1 MRGAEP
7 LDPTWDA
14 YARLAG
20 HAAPPAPLLAR
31 AAPLPPPEAIPPR
44 EWLLGTRLVRR
55 FVSLLVAP
63 GGVGKSAFA
72 LASAASLASGRPLL
86 GEHVHHSVPAWVLNL
101 EDPADELHRRLAA
114 LMRLHAIPEEA
125 LLGRLFLHHG
135 RERRV
140 LVADAQ
146 GGPVAFP
153 DQDALTGEAR
163 AHGIGLIVVDPFVK
177 SHALDENSNAHM
189 DAAATAW
196 AEVAERTGAAVLL
209 VHHTRKAGHGGPE
222 HTAEAARGAK
232 ALTDAT
238 RSAAILS
245 PMTPAEAEQLGVSAG
260 ERWRHVRLDD
270 AKANLAPLAAVRW
283 FRLATVALGNATA
296 LYPHGDQVAAIEP
309 WRPAS
314 PWAAHS
320 PAELNRVLDQLAA
333 GPAPGCR
340 YAPSRRGR
348 AQSRWAGDVLMRRL
362 GVGEAQAAAAVE
374 AWLKTGLLVAGAY
387 HDAEQ
392 RRVRMGVTVDDRR
405 RPTVSPPFTEAAHDA
420 SAHDLPTHDPSY

>member
-1 MRGAEP
+1 MDASGDA
-7 LDPTWDA
+7 TWDA
-14 YARLAG
+14 YARLSG
-20 HAAPPAPLLAR
+20 TAPPLPPLLAR
-31 AAPLPPPEAIPPR
+31 AAPLPAPEAIPPR

-63 GGVGKSAFA
+63 GGVGKSALA
-72 LASAASLASGRPLL
+72 LASAASLATGRNIL

-101 EDPADELHRRLAA
+101 EDPADEVHRRLAA
-114 LMRLHAIPEEA
+114 LMRLHGIADSE
-125 LLGRLFLHHG
+125 LHGRLFLHHG

-140 LVADAQ
+140 VLAEREGFGAVAYPDRDAIT
-146 GGPVAFP
+146 A
-153 DQDALTGEAR
+153 EAS

-177 SHALDENSNAHM
+177 SHGLDENDNVQM

-196 AEVAERTGAAVLL
+196 GEVADRTGAAVLL

-222 HTAEAARGAK
+222 LSAEAARGAK
-232 ALTDAT
+232 SLTDAA
-238 RSAAILS
+238 RSAGILTAMS
-245 PMTPAEAEQLGVSAG
+245 AAEAEQLGVASAD
-260 ERWRHVRLDD
+260 RWRHVRLND
-270 AKANLAPLAAVRW
+270 AKANLAPLSAARW
-283 FRLATVALGNATA
+283 FRLATVGLGNATPA
-296 LYPHGDQVAAIEP
+296 YPHGDQVAAIEP

-320 PAELNRVLDQLAA
+320 PSELNGVLDRIAE

-348 AQSRWAGDVLMRRL
+348 ASSRWVGDVLMREL
-362 GVGEAQAAAAVE
+362 GKTEGQAAGMVE
-374 AWLKTGLLVAGAY
+374 TWLRTGLLVAGAY

-405 RPTVSPPFTEAAHDA
+405 RPTVSSTIQENAHGQ
-420 SAHDLPTHDPSY
+420 SN